1 MAGVLTP
8 VFLKGSLLS
17 HINDNYLG
25 GPTVKLVHQVQLDPQ
40 CQDKSVSSNINLDKI
55 QTVNKVPLL
64 PESPRA
70 VYCPVVSPVRSV
82 LSHGHLQKKG
92 VSPGNCLNKIKS
104 VKSVFCVDP
113 CVFAPVVPSVPSA
126 VSEHNVGGRLQEFW
140 QVWEA
145 MGSNPRVVSI
155 LKRGYTLPF
164 KQRPVLTRFPVVQS
178 GYANPSKN
186 MHLKEALVSLMRKL
200 VVEKVVVKSSLA
212 FYNRLFLVPKPNG
225 KWRPILDL
233 SRLNLFLNTGT
244 FKMETPETI
253 RLSLKA
259 GEWVTSLDFS
269 DAYFHIP
276 IAPRSRKYLRF
287 FLFHQTFQFTALPF
301 GLATAPLEFT
311 KVVKEVKLMAQAKGI
326 RIHQYLDDWLLRAP
340 SSEICLQHTQ
350 TLLALCRQLG
360 WVVNMTKS
368 ELVPKQ
374 VFNFVGYRFD
384 LITGRV
390 LPTQDR
396 WEALQEKL
404 RFMKDR
410 HQCTVRQFMSLI
422 GLLTATEKQVCA
434 GRLHMRPIQWHL
446 KRHWHVPEVLEKV
459 IPVPQSL
466 HPQCAERSTPAPSSA
481 CRSTIYRRLKRR
493 LGRTLRRLH
502 CKRRLVPPRRPPS
515 YKFSRDESGPSGL
528 TTVRASVQGSDCS
541 CGNRQY
547 HSGLLHKQTGG
558 YEVRLSLC
566 PPLETPV
573 LVPSQRHNVKG
584 KAHSGSVKCD
594 SRQAFS
600 AQSSDSDRMGSLPS
614 GFQSVVFQVAP
625 TASGLVCDQVQSQ
638 TAPVC
643 VTGPGS
649 GSLGGRCPELVL
661 GASERLCIPSSLPA
675 PSGSFKDKGSGL
687 SQNDSDCPGL
697 AKHALVLGPGGPIH
711 SDPLH
716 PPSNKGPSDSAF
728 QWASSPEP
736 SESES
741 SCLAPR
747 SSTIRKHGFS
757 EEVAARIE
765 APQRGSTRAV
775 YKSKWTIFVKWCK
788 SNKVDFRSPSVN
800 QIADFLLYLFKERN
814 LQPSTID
821 GYRTAIADMVGN
833 DKLHIS
839 SDENLT
845 RLLDSFHRDKPKGRR
860 GVPSWNLSLV
870 LHQLTKAP
878 FEPLRKASLKHLT
891 FKTVFLLALGSGK
904 RRSEI
909 HAWLAKNIR
918 HQEDWSKVSLYPSP
932 SFLSKNQLA
941 RDGPTSVA
949 PVVIPALAPTL
960 DKSLSGDRSLCPVR
974 ALRYYLDRTKDSRQG
989 KELVFVSFKA
999 GFQKDSVPATISSWV
1014 KQTVL
1019 LCYQLSDQK
1028 AQDLHQVRAH
1038 DVRAFAASRAFQ
1050 GGISLDQILSACHW
1064 KAHNTFTQFY
1074 LKDLAWADSE
1084 LYHLGP
1090 VVAAQQIQDTQ

>member
-8 VFLKGSLLS
+8 VFLKGSPLS

-25 GPTVKLVHQVQLDPQ
+25 GPTKIQLDPQ
-40 CQDKSVSSNINLDKI
+40 CQDKSVSANINLDKF
-55 QTVNKVPLL
+55 QTVNKVPLFK
-64 PESPRA
+64 PESRRA
-70 VYCPVVSPVRSV
+70 VYCPVVSPVHSV
-82 LSHGHLQKKG
+82 LSHGHPQKKG

-113 CVFAPVVPSVPSA
+113 CVFAPIVPSVPSA

-140 QVWEA
+140 QVWQT

-233 SRLNLFLNTGT
+233 SRLNLFLSTGT

-253 RLSLKA
+253 RLSLQT

-287 FLFHQTFQFTALPF
+287 FLFQQTFQFTALPF

-311 KVVKEVKLMAQAKGI
+311 KIVKEVKLMAQARGI

-340 SSEICLQHTQ
+340 SPEICLPHTQ
-350 TLLALCRQLG
+350 TLLDLCRELG
-360 WVVNMTKS
+360 WVVNMAKS
-368 ELVPKQ
+368 ELVPSQ

-384 LITGRV
+384 LISGRV

-396 WEALQEKL
+396 WQALQEKL
-404 RFMKDR
+404 RFIKSLPR
-410 HQCTVRQFMSLI
+410 CTVRQFMSLI
-422 GLLTATEKQVCA
+422 GLLTATEKQVSS
-434 GRLHMRPIQWHL
+434 GRLHMRPLQWHL

-466 HPQCAERSTPAPSSA
+466 HPHLDWWLDENNVLNGQPLHPLQHAVQLFTDASNEGWGAH
-481 CRSTIYRRLKRR
+481 
-493 LGRTLRRLH
+493 LRDFTARGVWSPLEGHLH
-502 CKRRLVPPRRPPS
+502 INFLEMKAVLLALRQLEHLCKDQIVLVAT
-515 YKFSRDESGPSGL
+515 DN
-528 TTVRASVQGSDCS
+528 TTVVSYI
-541 CGNRQY
+541 N
-547 HSGLLHKQTGG
+547 KQGG

-573 LVPSQRHNVKG
+573 LVPSQGHNAKG
-584 KAHSGSVKCD
+584 TTYPGSLECD
-594 SRQAFS
+594 SRQALPT
-600 AQSSDSDRMGSLPS
+600 QSGDSDRMGSLPS

-625 TASGLVCDQVQSQ
+625 TASGLVCDQVQLQ
-638 TAPVC
+638 TSPVC

-649 GSLGGRCPELVL
+649 GSLGSRRPELVL
-661 GASERLCIPSSLPA
+661 GTSKRLCVPSSLPA
-675 PSGSFKDKGSGL
+675 PSGSFEDKRPGL
-687 SQNDSDCPGL
+687 SQDDSDCPRL
-697 AKHALVLGPGGPIH
+697 AKHALVLGPGGPIR
-711 SDPLH
+711 SDPVH
-716 PPSNKGPSDSAF
+716 PSSDKGPSDSAV
-728 QWASSPEP
+728 QWTSSPEP
-736 SESES
+736 SESQS

-800 QIADFLLYLFKERN
+800 RIADFLLYLFKERN

-821 GYRTAIADMVGN
+821 G
-833 DKLHIS
+833 
-839 SDENLT
+839 
-845 RLLDSFHRDKPKGRR
+845 HR
-860 GVPSWNLSLV
+860 
-870 LHQLTKAP
+870 
-878 FEPLRKASLKHLT
+878 
-891 FKTVFLLALGSGK
+891 
-904 RRSEI
+904 
-909 HAWLAKNIR
+909 
-918 HQEDWSKVSLYPSP
+918 
-932 SFLSKNQLA
+932 
-941 RDGPTSVA
+941 
-949 PVVIPALAPTL
+949 
-960 DKSLSGDRSLCPVR
+960 
-974 ALRYYLDRTKDSRQG
+974 RY
-989 KELVFVSFKA
+989 
-999 GFQKDSVPATISSWV
+999 
-1014 KQTVL
+1014 
-1019 LCYQLSDQK
+1019 
-1028 AQDLHQVRAH
+1028 
-1038 DVRAFAASRAFQ
+1038 
-1050 GGISLDQILSACHW
+1050 GG
-1064 KAHNTFTQFY
+1064 
-1074 LKDLAWADSE
+1074 
-1084 LYHLGP
+1084 
-1090 VVAAQQIQDTQ
+1090 